1 MKKTLL
7 NILLGLA
14 MSGWASAQS
23 TDPVVK
29 TKPDGNLTANFKV
42 PTGKT
47 IQISSGGTLIIKAG
61 ATIQAEDGSTVLG
74 FGGGGGGSGL
84 TNFAST
90 LTGATLTFTGTL
102 TSGKTIT
109 WRDLAGTVA
118 MIGDLSD
125 FVTDSAAAAAFQP
138 LDSDLTDI
146 SALTTTSY
154 GRGLLEAAD
163 DSGLRTLAGLVIGT
177 HVQAYNANT
186 TILGNTISLASEVA
200 DTLPI
205 INGGT
210 GSANAADARAALGL
224 ELGVDVQPYDPDT
237 TVLGSTIELN
247 GGEVT
252 GQLPVA
258 KGGTGGADP
267 SGARSGLG
275 LVIGAH
281 VQAYSAS
288 LDSLGALAPTKGRLI
303 VGNGTSFVDLA
314 VGTDGQVLIADSAQT
329 KGIKWDTVSG
339 GSGITALTGDV
350 TGSGTGSVA
359 TTLASTGVTPGT
371 HEIAGF
377 TVDAKGRL
385 TGVTGYDVDAPEGIP
400 LMGAAPITGGAYGFK
415 VYFNPDWPSEPM
427 TAYGHVGL
435 YAHPSSDDGIEVF
448 LPRIAGELLLRP
460 AAGYGT
466 SGQVLTTNADGTTS
480 WTTTGVGS
488 VTSVSGDASGTG
500 MTLSGGPI
508 TSSGTLT
515 LGGTLNIASGGTGA
529 TTESAARTALGL
541 AIGTNVQAYDAQL
554 ADVAGLAPTKGRLIV
569 GDGTNW
575 VDLGVGTNTHVLTA
589 DSAETK
595 GMKWAA
601 ASGGSGLTNFTE
613 TLNTASPNNTINAAE
628 LTVTGGTTNAD
639 LVLTP
644 KGTGGFKLYGE
655 SDGTAT
661 GGAKLGSYSIDLQG
675 PFRNAAADT
684 ASGTSS
690 ITWGRYSRS
699 TGNYG
704 MAGGYLASATGGTG
718 SQAIGYQA
726 TASSNYAGVFAGIG
740 NTVSAQF
747 GFIGGGQSNS
757 VTAEHG
763 RAAGTGALADRY
775 GMEAW
780 AAGTFSAT
788 GDAQAGAL
796 VARNNTTGA
805 TPTTLFLNG
814 GASRFTIPAGK
825 VMGIQIM
832 VIGGKSTAGDAY
844 RYTRH
849 IIIKNVSGTTT
860 LLDVAT
866 VGTDYESNAATDI
879 TITADDTND
888 ALDVKVTNIASEN
901 WRSVMRADIVELA
914 Y

>member
-1 MKKTLL
+1 MKKPLL

-23 TDPVVK
+23 TETVVK
-29 TKPDGNLTANFKV
+29 TKPAGNLTAGFKV

-47 IQISSGGTLIIKAG
+47 IEISSGGTLIIKAG
-61 ATIQAEDGSTVLG
+61 ATIQAEAGSTVLG
-74 FGGGGGGSGL
+74 FGSGGGSGL

-90 LTGATLTFTGTL
+90 LTGGTLTFTGTL
-102 TSGKTIT
+102 TGGKTIT
-109 WRDLAGTVA
+109 WRDVEGTVA
-118 MIGDLSD
+118 LLGDLSE
-125 FVTDSAAAAAFQP
+125 FVTSSAAASAFQP

-154 GRGLLEAAD
+154 GRGLLEVAD

-224 ELGVDVQPYDPDT
+224 ELGVDVQPFDPDT
-237 TVLGSTIELN
+237 TVLGSIIDLT
-247 GGEVT
+247 GDVT
-252 GQLPVA
+252 GALPIGN
-258 KGGTGGADP
+258 GGTGATTAAGGRA
-267 SGARSGLG
+267 ALG
-275 LVIGAH
+275 LVIGSN
-281 VQAYSAS
+281 VQAYANNLADISALS
-288 LDSLGALAPTKGRLI
+288 PTKGRLL
-303 VGNGTSFVDLA
+303 VGNGTNFVDLA
-314 VGTDGQVLIADSAQT
+314 VGTDGQALIADSAQA

-339 GSGITALTGDV
+339 GSGITALTGDI

-359 TTLASTGVTPGT
+359 TTLASTGVSPGT

-385 TGVTGYDVDAPEGIP
+385 TDVSGYQVDDAYGIPIMLDAPSAGGSQGIRFFFNPDYPDAPEVSYHSQHLVADP
-400 LMGAAPITGGAYGFK
+400 FA
-415 VYFNPDWPSEPM
+415 N
-427 TAYGHVGL
+427 
-435 YAHPSSDDGIEVF
+435 DGDEIM
-448 LPRIAGELLLRP
+448 LPRKPGRLLIQP
-460 AAGYGT
+460 YSGFGT
-466 SGQVLTTNADGTTS
+466 LGQVLTTNADGTTS

-488 VTSVSGDASGTG
+488 VTSVSGSGGGTG
-500 MTLSGGPI
+500 MTLTGGPI
-508 TSSGTLT
+508 TSSGTLS

-554 ADVAGLAPTKGRLIV
+554 TDVAGLAPTKGRLIV

-601 ASGGSGLTNFTE
+601 PSGGSGLTNFTE

-628 LTVTGGTTNAD
+628 LTVTSGTTNVD

-661 GGAKLGSYSIDLQG
+661 GGNKLGSYSIDLQG

-684 ASGTSS
+684 ASGASS

-740 NTVSAQF
+740 NSVSAQF

-763 RAAGTGALADRY
+763 RAGGTGALSDRF
-775 GMEAW
+775 GMDAW
-780 AAGTFSAT
+780 AAGIFNAT
-788 GDAQAGAL
+788 GDAQAGSI

-814 GASRFTIPAGK
+814 AASRFTIPAGK
-825 VMGIQIM
+825 VVGIQIM
-832 VIGGKSTAGDAY
+832 VIGGKSTGGDAY